1 MVQHQDYLHHYQI
14 HEFEMYF
21 ELQIVFDL
29 FPLDYRF
36 LGVQLLDAIGIEVFF
51 RLV

>member
-1 MVQHQDYLHHYQI
+1 MVLHQGYLPHSQNR
-14 HEFEMYF
+14 EFEKYF
-21 ELQIVFDL
+21 VQQIVFDL